1 MPIAGPGTDKWFLS
15 ADDVDPSGHYPAT
28 SFVCHMPVS
37 GIGRSVSRPGGPPQP
52 WGSAERRGRP
62 RHGLAGPAE
71 YIRYPPQERFR
82 RHRDGFTAES
92 AALPGL
98 LWNGE
103 STILTALRCFSPG
116 GPLSRRGGGGGPGP
130 KGRRRGFS
138 RRLQGPVLYP
148 SVIDHWGSPAPLGKA
163 RKWLACSAWYRVCSP
178 DSI

>member
-15 ADDVDPSGHYPAT
+15 ADDVDPFGHYPAT

-37 GIGRSVSRPGGPPQP
+37 GIGRSVSPAQVGLRGLAIQLRDADGPG
-52 WGSAERRGRP
+52 
-62 RHGLAGPAE
+62 HGLAGPAE

-116 GPLSRRGGGGGPGP
+116 GPLSRRGARSQGPAPRLFPPTAGPGQASIT
-130 KGRRRGFS
+130 GRC
-138 RRLQGPVLYP
+138 
-148 SVIDHWGSPAPLGKA
+148 GSPAPLGNA
-163 RKWLACSAWYRVCSP
+163 RKWLARSAWYRVCSP
-178 DSI
+178 DSM

>member
-15 ADDVDPSGHYPAT
+15 ADDVDPFGHYPAN

-37 GIGRSVSRPGGPPQP
+37 GIGRSVSRPGGPPRP
-52 WGSAERRGRP
+52 CGSAERRGRP
-62 RHGLAGPAE
+62 RHSLAGPAE

-103 STILTALRCFSPG
+103 STILTAQRRFSPG
-116 GPLSRRGGGGGPGP
+116 GPLSRRGARSQGPAPRLFPPTAGPGQASIT
-130 KGRRRGFS
+130 GRC
-138 RRLQGPVLYP
+138 
-148 SVIDHWGSPAPLGKA
+148 GSPAPLGKA
-163 RKWLACSAWYRVCSP
+163 RKWLARSAWYRVCSP
-178 DSI
+178 DSM